1 MEITNLGKNQ
11 KRMLKLA
18 HTIQKRILKLVKS
31 GEEQDIYITSKYLL
45 TKSSLIYK
53 RKTIFP
59 EKSGRHYLDQVI
71 QAQVSNHG
79 IMIMFPLK
87 LSTDDTSQRN
97 VLPKL
102 HHLNLISRKHH
113 TYPNWE
119 AMYKPHDILP
129 TMSRSSQRL
138 RKCPTVK
145 TSGAWL
151 LKSRHSCGLDPGS
164 GKNKSYQN
172 IT

>member
-1 MEITNLGKNQ
+1 MYKKWLLLENHHFATIMEITNLGKNQ

-119 AMYKPHDILP
+119 AMYKAHDLYFQQCQGHHKGWGNVP
-129 TMSRSSQRL
+129 R
-138 RKCPTVK
+138 
-145 TSGAWL
+145 
-151 LKSRHSCGLDPGS
+151 
-164 GKNKSYQN
+164 
-172 IT
+172 